1 MNMKFAV
8 VKTGGK
14 QYKVA
19 EGETLTIEKLSDS
32 ANWEVG
38 KKVVFKEVLLTD
50 DGEKTILGMPTIS
63 GVTVTAEVTATGKGK
78 KVVIIKYK
86 PKVRYRVKRGH
97 RQLFTKVKISTI
109 DSPARS

>member
-1 MNMKFAV
+1 MKFAV
-8 VKTGGK
+8 IKTGGK

-19 EGETLTIEKLSDS
+19 EGDVVTIEKLP
-32 ANWEVG
+32 ETVG
-38 KKVVFKEVLLTD
+38 GRVVFKEVLLTD

-63 GVTVTAEVTATGKGK
+63 GATVTAEVTAAGKAK
-78 KVVIIKYK
+78 KVVVIKYK

-97 RQLFTKVKISTI
+97 RQLFTKVKIVKI